1 MDRTRSAAKKRLHH
15 LAAPVARPERRSADM
30 TPRLLIVEDDEA
42 LSALLAYNLTAEGFD
57 AVFVTSG
64 DEALAA
70 IAKHNPHLVILDWMV
85 PGLTGL
91 ELCRI
96 LSSQSETAGLPIIM
110 LTAKGL
116 PRDKVLAFDA
126 GVDDYIVK
134 PFSVAELIARIHGLL
149 RRTTAGRETAKSA
162 VGGLEIEAFSYQ
174 ARFRGVEVVLTP
186 IEFRMLK
193 LFMERHGRVLTRAQL
208 IESVW
213 YDAKGVNDRTVD
225 IHIGHL
231 RRSLMAAGAPDVIRT
246 VRGAGYMLD
255 LDEENPPET

>member
-1 MDRTRSAAKKRLHH
+1 
-15 LAAPVARPERRSADM
+15 M

-42 LSALLAYNLTAEGFD
+42 LSALLAYNLTAEGFE
-57 AVFVTSG
+57 AAFVTSG
-64 DEALAA
+64 DEALGA

-96 LSSQSETAGLPIIM
+96 LRSQAETAGLPIIM

-116 PRDKVLAFDA
+116 PRDKVLAFDV

-149 RRTTAGRETAKSA
+149 RRTTAGGETAKSTA
-162 VGGLEIEAFSYQ
+162 GGLEIEAFSYQ
-174 ARFRGVEVVLTP
+174 ARFRGADVVLTP

-193 LFMERHGRVLTRAQL
+193 LFMDRRGRVLTRALL

-225 IHIGHL
+225 IHVGHL
-231 RRSLMAAGAPDVIRT
+231 RRSLMAAGAPDLIRT
-246 VRGAGYMLD
+246 VRGAGYVFD
-255 LDEENPPET
+255 LEEEDPPET

>member
-1 MDRTRSAAKKRLHH
+1 
-15 LAAPVARPERRSADM
+15 M

-57 AVFVTSG
+57 AAFVTSG

-70 IAKHNPHLVILDWMV
+70 IAKHNPHLVILDWMI

-96 LSSQSETAGLPIIM
+96 LRSQSETADLPIIM

-116 PRDKVLAFDA
+116 PRDKVSAFDA

-149 RRTTAGRETAKSA
+149 RRTAAGGETAKA
-162 VGGLEIEAFSYQ
+162 TAGGLEIETLSYQ
-174 ARFRGVEVVLTP
+174 ARYRGAEVVLTP

-193 LFMERHGRVLTRAQL
+193 LFMERRGRVLTRAQL

-225 IHIGHL
+225 IHVGHL
-231 RRSLMAAGAPDVIRT
+231 RRSLIAAGAPDPIRT
-246 VRGAGYMLD
+246 VRGAGYVFD
-255 LDEENPPET
+255 LEEEEPPGT